1 MGWKA
6 CSLLRKPRNGA
17 AEAKTP
23 TTSDPRAFLR
33 ITEPTTQV
41 ALRGLGCEPHTSL
54 LDVTRVGVH
63 KNHREA
69 RDTPNNALQ
78 IEFVDGNRELSE
90 MLSGKKALLWI
101 TEDKQRK
108 RYGHQITARKHAGP
122 THNPTRSALAFSHTS
137 FC

>member
-6 CSLLRKPRNGA
+6 YSLLRKPRNGA
-17 AEAKTP
+17 AAAKTP

-33 ITEPTTQV
+33 SSETTTQA
-41 ALRGLGCEPHTSL
+41 ALSGLGCEPHTSL
-54 LDVTRVGVH
+54 LDVTRAGVH

-69 RDTPNNALQ
+69 RDAPKQCFA
-78 IEFVDGNRELSE
+78 EFVDGNRELSE

-108 RYGHQITARKHAGP
+108 RCDHQIMAQKHAGP
-122 THNPTRSALAFSHTS
+122 SHNPARSALAFSHTS